1 MSIETTIPFS
11 WLRSI
16 PADIKI
22 QDDVPLWGAPPL
34 FPWDA
39 FASELSKILGI
50 PHMSISCQDVQWR
63 APEDLFHALGENP
76 ALHAFSVTPLN
87 GKAYWIL
94 PKTDLKKI
102 FQSFLDS
109 EDHSDE
115 WHGEWNDAWEDQFYE
130 FLALQ
135 GIQAF
140 HKTPYDSSLSP
151 QILSDQELPIT
162 PCLCLDIDIAV
173 YSHTFRTRLAISP
186 EMRLAIKE
194 KYSPKTITFP
204 KGMSEAVTTTLHVTI
219 GSTTILKSEWKNAA
233 PGDFLLLD
241 SCSYSPGD
249 EKGRVVLT
257 VNNTPI
263 FRAKIKDRSLKL
275 LEYPLLQE
283 VQTPMAKQD
292 DDEFD
297 DIFETEDESLL
308 DDEQNLEPGLEN
320 ELSDEEVVDK
330 GENFDEEEG
339 EVIGKN
345 PSAHPMQGAKDLLN
359 KPSASPVLKPED
371 IPLTVSVEIAR
382 IQMSIQQ
389 LMQLAP
395 GNMLDLEITPDN
407 GVDLIVNGHCIGKG
421 ELLKLGETLGVRIL
435 DKA

>member
-16 PADIKI
+16 SADIKI
-22 QDDVPLWGAPPL
+22 QDDVPLWGAPPV
-34 FPWDA
+34 FPWES
-39 FASELSKILGI
+39 FSQELSKTLGI
-50 PHMSISCQDVQWR
+50 PHLLISCQNVEWKS
-63 APEDLFHALGENP
+63 PEELFHELGDNP
-76 ALHAFSVTPLN
+76 AFHAISVTPLKGN
-87 GKAYWIL
+87 AYWIL
-94 PKTDLKKI
+94 PKSDLKKI

-115 WHGEWNDAWEDQFYE
+115 WHGEWDDSWEDQFYE
-130 FLALQ
+130 FLTLQ
-135 GIQAF
+135 AIQAF
-140 HKTPYDSSLSP
+140 QKTPYDASLSP
-151 QILSDQELPIT
+151 HILSDRTLPLT
-162 PCLCLDIDIAV
+162 PCLCLDIDISV
-173 YSHTFRTRLAISP
+173 YAHTFRTRLAISP
-186 EMRLAIKE
+186 EMRLALKE
-194 KYSPKTITFP
+194 KYTSKTLSYP
-204 KGMSEAVTTTLHVTI
+204 DGLSEAITAIIHVTV
-219 GSTTILKSEWKNAA
+219 GSTTLLKSEWEKAA

-241 SCSYSPGD
+241 SCSYTPGD

-257 VNNTPI
+257 TNNTPI

-283 VQTPMAKQD
+283 VHTPMAKQD

-297 DIFETEDESLL
+297 DIFEAEDETLQEEDQEIEL
-308 DDEQNLEPGLEN
+308 PADESVEG
-320 ELSDEEVVDK
+320 DEGE
-330 GENFDEEEG
+330 ENFEEDEG
-339 EVIGKN
+339 ELKAKN
-345 PSAHPMQGAKDLLN
+345 PSAHPMQAAKDLLN
-359 KPSASPVLKPED
+359 KSSTGPLLKPED
-371 IPLTVSVEIAR
+371 IPLTVSVEIGR

-395 GNMLDLEITPDN
+395 GNMLDLDITPDN

>member
-1 MSIETTIPFS
+1 MSIETTIPFN

-22 QDDVPLWGAPPL
+22 QDDVPLWGTPPI
-34 FPWDA
+34 FPWST
-39 FASELSKILGI
+39 FSEELKKTLGI
-50 PHMSISCQDVQWR
+50 SDLSISCQDVQWKS
-63 APEDLFHALGENP
+63 PEDLLDELGETPAFHAI
-76 ALHAFSVTPLN
+76 SVSPLN

-94 PKTDLKKI
+94 PKSDLKKI
-102 FQSFLDS
+102 FQSFLVT

-115 WHGEWNDAWEDQFYE
+115 WHGEWNEDWEDQFYE

-140 HKTPYDSSLSP
+140 QKTPFDSSLSP
-151 QILSDQELPIT
+151 QISSDKTLPIT
-162 PCLCLDIDIAV
+162 PTICLDIDMTIH
-173 YSHTFRTRLAISP
+173 SQTFRTRLAISP
-186 EMRLAIKE
+186 EMRLALKE
-194 KYSPKTITFP
+194 KYTPKTLTYP
-204 KGMSEAVTTTLHVTI
+204 KSLSEAVTIILHVTV
-219 GSTTILKSEWKNAA
+219 GSTSILQSEWKNIV

-241 SCSYSPGD
+241 SCSYTPGD
-249 EKGRVVLT
+249 DKGRAVISIH
-257 VNNTPI
+257 NTPI

-308 DDEQNLEPGLEN
+308 DEDLDPGLET
-320 ELSDEEVVDK
+320 ELTDEPEL
-330 GENFDEEEG
+330 GENFEEDEGAEKD
-339 EVIGKN
+339 VP
-345 PSAHPMQGAKDLLN
+345 PSFKQAAKDLLN
-359 KPSASPVLKPED
+359 KSSAAPILKPEE
-371 IPLTVSVEIAR
+371 IPLTVSVEIGR
-382 IQMSIQQ
+382 IQMSIDQ

-395 GNMLDLEITPDN
+395 GNMLDLDITPEN
-407 GVDLIVNGHCIGKG
+407 GVNLIVNGHCIGKG

>member
-1 MSIETTIPFS
+1 MSIETTIPFN

-22 QDDVPLWGAPPL
+22 QDDVPLWGAPPP

-39 FASELSKILGI
+39 FSSRLSKILGI
-50 PHMSISCQDVQWR
+50 SDLSITCRDVQWR
-63 APEDLFHALGENP
+63 TPEDLFQSLGEAP
-76 ALHAFSVTPLN
+76 AFHAISVAPLN
-87 GKAYWIL
+87 GNAYWIL
-94 PKTDLKKI
+94 PKSDLKRI
-102 FQSFLDS
+102 FQSFLAS
-109 EDHSDE
+109 EDHKDE
-115 WHGEWNDAWEDQFYE
+115 WHGEWDAAWEDQFYE
-130 FLALQ
+130 FLAIQ

-140 HKTPYDSSLSP
+140 QKTPFDPSLSP
-151 QILSDQELPIT
+151 QVLTEKTLPIT
-162 PCLCLDIDIAV
+162 PTLCLDIDVVIH
-173 YSHTFRTRLAISP
+173 SHTFRTRLAISP
-186 EMRLAIKE
+186 EMRLALKE
-194 KYSPKTITFP
+194 KYTPKTITYP
-204 KGMSEAVTTTLHVTI
+204 KSLSAAVTTTLHVTI
-219 GSTTILKSEWKNAA
+219 GSTSLLQSEWNNVT

-249 EKGRVVLT
+249 DKGRAVLS
-257 VNNTPI
+257 VHNTPI

-283 VQTPMAKQD
+283 VQAPMAKQD

-308 DDEQNLEPGLEN
+308 DEDHDLDPSLETNAQDLDTE
-320 ELSDEEVVDK
+320 DEEDF
-330 GENFDEEEG
+330 EEADEAERG
-339 EVIGKN
+339 VS
-345 PSAHPMQGAKDLLN
+345 PSLKQAAKDLLN
-359 KPSASPVLKPED
+359 KPSAAPILKPEE
-371 IPLTVSVEIAR
+371 IPLTISIEIGR
-382 IQMSIQQ
+382 IQMSIEQ

-395 GNMLDLEITPDN
+395 GNMLDLDISPED

>member
-16 PADIKI
+16 SADIKI
-22 QDDVPLWGAPPL
+22 QDDVPLWGRPPI
-34 FPWDA
+34 FPWET
-39 FASELSKILGI
+39 FASELGKSLGI
-50 PHMSISCQDVQWR
+50 SDLSLSCQDVQWR
-63 APEDLFHALGENP
+63 SPEDLFQGLGEDP
-76 ALHAFSVTPLN
+76 AYHAFSVAPLN
-87 GKAYWIL
+87 GTAYWVL
-94 PKTDLKKI
+94 PKSDLKNI
-102 FQSFLDS
+102 FQSFLHES
-109 EDHSDE
+109 DHSDE
-115 WHGEWNDAWEDQFYE
+115 WHGEWSEDWEDQFYE

-135 GIQAF
+135 AIQVF
-140 HKTPYDSSLSP
+140 HKTPYDQSLSP
-151 QILSDQELPIT
+151 HILSDKALPVT
-162 PCLCLDIDIAV
+162 PCLCLDIDITVDA
-173 YSHTFRTRLAISP
+173 HTFRTRLVITP

-194 KYSPKTITFP
+194 KYTPKTISYP
-204 KGMSEAVTTTLHVTI
+204 AGLSEAVTTTLHVTI
-219 GSTTILKSEWKNAA
+219 GSTTLLKSEWKNAA

-249 EKGRVVLT
+249 DKGRVVLT
-257 VNNTPI
+257 INNTPI

-283 VQTPMAKQD
+283 VQTPMAKQE

-297 DIFETEDESLL
+297 DIFETDEETEQEDG
-308 DDEQNLEPGLEN
+308 LEPGLED
-320 ELSDEEVVDK
+320 ELSNDETGAEQDEFAEDEDLPK
-330 GENFDEEEG
+330 GKEPG
-339 EVIGKN
+339 
-345 PSAHPMQGAKDLLN
+345 AHPMQAAKDLLN
-359 KPSASPVLKPED
+359 KSSAAPIMKPEE

-395 GNMLDLEITPDN
+395 GNMLDLDITPDN

-421 ELLKLGETLGVRIL
+421 ELLKLGDTLGVRIL

>member
-22 QDDVPLWGAPPL
+22 QDDVPLWGASPL
-34 FPWDA
+34 FPWET
-39 FASELSKILGI
+39 FADELSKTLGI
-50 PHMSISCQDVQWR
+50 PQVSVSCQDVQWR
-63 APEDLFHALGENP
+63 APEDLFHGLGENP
-76 ALHAFSVTPLN
+76 AFHAIAITPLN
-87 GKAYWIL
+87 GNAYWIL

-102 FQSFLDS
+102 FQSFLQE

-135 GIQAF
+135 AIQAF

-151 QILSDQELPIT
+151 QILSDQTLPIT
-162 PCLCLDIDIAV
+162 PCLCLDIDIAIH
-173 YSHTFRTRLAISP
+173 SHTFRTRLAISP
-186 EMRLAIKE
+186 ELRLAIKE
-194 KYSPKTITFP
+194 KYTSNTFTYPKSL
-204 KGMSEAVTTTLHVTI
+204 SEAVTTTIHVTI
-219 GSTTILKSEWKNAA
+219 GSTQLLRSEWKNAV

-249 EKGRVVLT
+249 EKGRVILT

-297 DIFETEDESLL
+297 DIFETEEELTQDE
-308 DDEQNLEPGLEN
+308 DHDIEPGLEP
-320 ELSDEEVVDK
+320 ELSSEDAFDGEEDFEEVEITK
-330 GENFDEEEG
+330 T
-339 EVIGKN
+339 KAS
-345 PSAHPMQGAKDLLN
+345 SAHPMQAAKDLLN
-359 KPSASPVLKPED
+359 KPSDSPVLKPEA
-371 IPLTVSVEIAR
+371 IPLTVSIEIAR

-389 LMQLAP
+389 LMELAP
-395 GNMLDLEITPDN
+395 GNMLDLDITPDN
-407 GVDLIVNGHCIGKG
+407 GVDLIVNGHCVGKG